1 MAPPPLLLLKD
12 IHLSFGATPLLD
24 GAELS
29 ISPGERLCLVGRN
42 GSGKSTLLKIA
53 AGLVEPDRGSR
64 FVQPSATIRY
74 LPQEPDFAGFA
85 TTGAFVAAGLAPG
98 DDPNRARYLLEK
110 SRADRR
116 GGAGAALRRREPAR
130 GARPRAGARAR
141 HPPARRADQSSR
153 RDGHRGPR
161 GGAQG
166 HALGLRADQPRP
178 ALPGKSLAS
187 HGLARSRH
195 HAPARQGLRRLRG
208 MARRDPRGRGDG
220 RATSST
226 AASCRRSI
234 GFVTASAPGASGMCA
249 VSTG

>member
-85 TTGAFVAAGLAPG
+85 TTGAFVEAGLAPG

-110 SRADRR
+110 SWPDRR
-116 GGAGAALRRREPAR
+116 GGAGAALRRRESAR
-130 GARPRAGARAR
+130 RARPRAGARAR

-166 HALGLRADQPRP
+166 HALGPRADQPRQ
-178 ALPGKSLAS
+178 ALPGELSRKPRSGSTAAPRAGSTRAS
-187 HGLARSRH
+187 PLSRNGATRSSRK
-195 HAPARQGLRRLRG
+195 RRRG
-208 MARRDPRGRGDG
+208 
-220 RATSST
+220 ATSST

-234 GFVTASAPGASGMCA
+234 GFATA
-249 VSTG
+249 